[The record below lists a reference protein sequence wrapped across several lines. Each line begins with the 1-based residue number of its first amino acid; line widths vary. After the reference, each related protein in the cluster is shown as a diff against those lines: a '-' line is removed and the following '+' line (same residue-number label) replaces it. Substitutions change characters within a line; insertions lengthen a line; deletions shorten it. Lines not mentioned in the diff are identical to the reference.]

1 MSGKQTASRRAIYT
15 ALLSAVALG
24 YGAPASAGPADKL
37 RDSLFKNRPG
47 EIAGPQTACYM
58 SEDGRVF
65 TLDRTQPA
73 PLLKFEDSPEVW
85 ALAPNPAPRGDVIYK
100 NDLGEPMLRATRLG
114 GFTLFTDKRPSG
126 EAVSLARGCAPLRL
140 LILGPQALSER
151 LLQAS
156 VRSGRAARR
165 SVLFEAEATPNSA
178 ALIADAAMVVT
189 LAYMR
194 VASRDGGRA
203 LLGKVGKVQF
213 AEGRR
218 PSVSFAGGTLRIVVA
233 PSEGLAGRPS
243 SEKVVK
249 VLKNGK

>member
-1 MSGKQTASRRAIYT
+1 MIGKQTASRRAIYT
-15 ALLSAVALG
+15 ALLSVVALG
-24 YGAPASAGPADKL
+24 YGASAFAGPADKL

-47 EIAGPQTACYM
+47 EVTGPPIACYV

-73 PLLKFEDSPEVW
+73 PLLKFEDNPEVW

-114 GFTLFTDKRPSG
+114 GFTLFTDRRPSG

-140 LILGPQALSER
+140 LILSPEALGQR

-189 LAYMR
+189 LAYLR
-194 VASRDGGRA
+194 TAAQDGGRA
-203 LLGKVGKVQF
+203 MLGKVGKVQF
-213 AEGRR
+213 AEGRK
-218 PSVSFAGGTLRIVVA
+218 PSVSFSGGTLRIIVA
-233 PSEGLAGRPS
+233 PSQGLAGRPS

>member
-15 ALLSAVALG
+15 ALLSVVALG
-24 YGAPASAGPADKL
+24 YGAPAFAGPADKL

-47 EIAGPQTACYM
+47 EVTGPPIACYV

-73 PLLKFEDSPEVW
+73 PLLKFEDNPEVF

-140 LILGPQALSER
+140 LILSPEALGQR

-178 ALIADAAMVVT
+178 ALIADAAMVVS
-189 LAYMR
+189 LAYIR
-194 VASRDGGRA
+194 TAAEGDRA
-203 LLGKVGKVQF
+203 TLGKVGKVQF
-213 AEGRR
+213 AEGRK
-218 PSVSFAGGTLRIVVA
+218 PSVSFSSGTLRIVVA
-233 PSEGLAGRPS
+233 PSQGLAGRPS

-249 VLKNGK
+249 ALKNGK

>member
-1 MSGKQTASRRAIYT
+1 MRGKRTASRRAIYAT
-15 ALLSAVALG
+15 LLGVVSLG
-24 YGAPASAGPADKL
+24 YGAPAFAGPADRL

-47 EIAGPQTACYM
+47 EITGPPIACYV

-65 TLDRTQPA
+65 TLDRTHPA
-73 PLLKFEDSPEVW
+73 PLLKFEDNPEVF

-140 LILGPQALSER
+140 VILSPQALGER

-194 VASRDGGRA
+194 IAAKDGGRA
-203 LLGKVGKVQF
+203 TLSRVGKVEF
-213 AEGRR
+213 AEGRK
-218 PSVSFAGGTLRIVVA
+218 PSVGFSGGTLRIVVTPA
-233 PSEGLAGRPS
+233 QGLAGRPS
-243 SEKVVK
+243 SERVVK
-249 VLKNGK
+249 ALRSGR